1 MMFVRH
7 VRLNVLLVLDR
18 VTFVLL
24 VRVTIEELSIICVL
38 VLLDTMMII
47 SILIAFSVVT
57 KKNQKILNFFENQNS
72 MFLYFIFNLILI
84 LISILI
90 LINLH

>member
-47 SILIAFSVVT
+47 SILIVFSVIQNVSLVLRIHLIALSALLRREEAKFYRVLVLRVIL
-57 KKNQKILNFFENQNS
+57 KKI
-72 MFLYFIFNLILI
+72 
-84 LISILI
+84 
-90 LINLH
+90 